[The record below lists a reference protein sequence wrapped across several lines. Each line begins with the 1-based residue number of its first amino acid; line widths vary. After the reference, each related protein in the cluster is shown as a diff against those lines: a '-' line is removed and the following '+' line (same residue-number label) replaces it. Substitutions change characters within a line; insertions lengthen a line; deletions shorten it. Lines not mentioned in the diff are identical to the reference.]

1 MPYDTDMNGT
11 LTAPAETPRARP
23 SQHRVQ
29 RTVAVVSRRL
39 EQHALEIAVRAV
51 PHDIVFVESVEHA
64 YSRIKQALPDRVIVF
79 MTHDEL
85 DSCRLFTLLAL
96 DCDTARIPAVMHVVT
111 APAETGTDDDDGL
124 EPCGHVVRTSLH

>member
-1 MPYDTDMNGT
+1 
-11 LTAPAETPRARP
+11 
-23 SQHRVQ
+23 VQ

-64 YSRIKQALPDRVIVF
+64 YSRIKQTLPDRVIVF

-96 DCDTARIPAVMHVVT
+96 DRDTARIPAVMHVVT
-111 APAETGTDDDDGL
+111 ELAETETDHEAGV
-124 EPCGHVVRTSLH
+124 EPCGQFVRTSLH